1 MLNMQAVIRLS
12 DPTNEAAAA
21 LAELMSIPNPKDMR
35 VMYMNFYANVHL
47 CDLKDNAHSKISNT
61 EYN

>member
-1 MLNMQAVIRLS
+1 MQAAIRLS
-12 DPTNEAAAA
+12 NPTNEAAAA

-35 VMYMNFYANVHL
+35 VMYINFYANVHL
-47 CDLKDNAHSKISNT
+47 SDLKDHGKISNT